1 MKPILT
7 TCAALLALTALSY
20 GNAAADPSPPPV
32 PAGAYT
38 LDKAHA
44 SLTLRVDHVGFSK
57 YTAQFARFDSQLQFD
72 PQRPEAASVKVTI
85 DPASLEL
92 TNPPDGFLDQ
102 LRGPQWLATAK
113 FPTITFQSLKVTR
126 TGANTLRIDGNLD
139 LHGVRQPITLDATY
153 NGGYAGHPMDPHARI
168 GFSAHGTFKRSLF
181 GIAYGIPAPGTT
193 MGVSDA
199 VEVIVE
205 AEFSGPPL
213 RTAAPANH

>member
-1 MKPILT
+1 M
-7 TCAALLALTALSY
+7 
-20 GNAAADPSPPPV
+20 
-32 PAGAYT
+32 
-38 LDKAHA
+38 
-44 SLTLRVDHVGFSK
+44 
-57 YTAQFARFDSQLQFD
+57 
-72 PQRPEAASVKVTI
+72 TI

-139 LHGVRQPITLDATY
+139 LHGVKQPITLDATY